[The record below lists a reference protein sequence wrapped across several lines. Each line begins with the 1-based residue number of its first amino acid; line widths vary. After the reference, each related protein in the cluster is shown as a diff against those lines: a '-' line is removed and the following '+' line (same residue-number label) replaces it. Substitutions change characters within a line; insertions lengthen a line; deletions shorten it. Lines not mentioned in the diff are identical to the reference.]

1 MVPQPQFFVARPDTE
16 VLRNDT
22 GAIHRKQGPMVP
34 LIAVDELPDW
44 IDIGLPRELTVEQ
57 TTGLYNLGVVPYNEG
72 TYRARIIEP
81 NSHEEFVWRDSSNAT
96 LVSRGACAP
105 GQRTM
110 THPEHSERVPYN
122 TPAGP
127 TGSDSSIFQ
136 KSPHIPHPSMAS
148 ISTNPPRITRAEDEA
163 MHTMRWADLV
173 ERSIA
178 RETEAQDASRHSALL
193 APPPSPQFAS
203 RSHPTVHRDDMS
215 LIGTTSTAD
224 QRASVPHNTMATPS
238 KPAAANTD
246 VATPAAS
253 PPTVVSSSTGPGV
266 NSSNTTPA
274 AASSASIP
282 QEYCR
287 HWCQHGTC
295 KWGTFCR
302 HRHAMPTT
310 LEGLLEV
317 GLCEIP
323 VWWIAATGIGMSSKA
338 KQTAVAAGVV
348 GSGASGGGPVPP
360 PPVPCTPMAHNPHHM
375 LPNMSGMT
383 LPATA
388 KKLSNRKL
396 KAQQREF
403 NQRLRLLSSMLIP
416 PGYGSP
422 HHPLRHPADA
432 LLVHGYQHGGVSGQQ
447 QQQQSQQQQQ
457 QQQSQQRFERKG
469 EKTPLDRNRKNVK
482 VTFNEDGTVSLV
494 TADDGGKK
502 GGAAADQGRAGSGG
516 ETVGGG
522 STPAG
527 VDAGAGASS
536 GAVLNAAT
544 GKPVAGDGGARD
556 EADER
561 KEKEGLNERKPVKG
575 LAASMHAPKQDQGQ
589 AVVTIPG
596 SMKATCEDE
605 NEGGSMSVRFV
616 YGRYV
621 PVEDYETMEVTD
633 KNMNSKFLKS
643 EPNNI

>member
-44 IDIGLPRELTVEQ
+44 IDIGLPRKLTVEQ
-57 TTGLYNLGVVPYNEG
+57 TTGLYNLGIVPHNEG
-72 TYRARIIEP
+72 TYRVRIIEP
-81 NSHEEFVWRDSSNAT
+81 SSHEGFGWRDSSKAT

-110 THPEHSERVPYN
+110 AHPGHPERVPYN

-127 TGSDSSIFQ
+127 TGSDSSTIHSSSFQ
-136 KSPHIPHPSMAS
+136 EKSPHIPHPSMAPT
-148 ISTNPPRITRAEDEA
+148 STNPPRMTRAEHEA
-163 MHTMRWADLV
+163 MHTKRWADLV

-193 APPPSPQFAS
+193 APPPSPQLAS

-215 LIGTTSTAD
+215 PIGTTSTAD
-224 QRASVPHNTMATPS
+224 QRASVPHDTMATPP
-238 KPAAANTD
+238 KPAAAKPD

-253 PPTVVSSSTGPGV
+253 PPTVDPNSAGPGV
-266 NSSNTTPA
+266 NNSNTTPA
-274 AASSASIP
+274 AVSSASVP

-323 VWWIAATGIGMSSKA
+323 AWWIAATGIGMSSKA
-338 KQTAVAAGVV
+338 KQTTVAAVAAGV
-348 GSGASGGGPVPP
+348 GGGDASGGGTSGGGSVPP
-360 PPVPCTPMAHNPHHM
+360 PPVPCTSMAHNPHHM
-375 LPNMSGMT
+375 LPNLSGMT
-383 LPATA
+383 LPTTA

-432 LLVHGYQHGGVSGQQ
+432 LLVHGYGHGGVSGQ
-447 QQQQSQQQQQ
+447 QQQQQ

-469 EKTPLDRNRKNVK
+469 EKTPLDRTRKNVK

-494 TADDGGKK
+494 TA
-502 GGAAADQGRAGSGG
+502 ADRGRADSGR

-522 STPAG
+522 FKPAV

-536 GAVLNAAT
+536 GAMLNAAT
-544 GKPVAGDGGARD
+544 GKPVAGDGGAGD
-556 EADER
+556 ETDER

-589 AVVTIPG
+589 VVVTIPG
-596 SMKATCEDE
+596 NMKATCEDE
-605 NEGGSMSVRFV
+605 NEGGSMVQLPD
-616 YGRYV
+616 V
-621 PVEDYETMEVTD
+621 PRLVE
-633 KNMNSKFLKS
+633 
-643 EPNNI
+643 I